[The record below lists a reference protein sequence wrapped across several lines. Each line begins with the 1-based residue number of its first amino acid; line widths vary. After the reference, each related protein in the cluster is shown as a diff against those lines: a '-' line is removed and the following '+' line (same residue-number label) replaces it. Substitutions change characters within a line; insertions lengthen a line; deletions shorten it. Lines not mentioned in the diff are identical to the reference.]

1 MTWTV
6 RILLTLLTI
15 AGLTTDI
22 IPTEAEAAAAPA
34 GIAVEAANL
43 LGEVAP
49 LTADQINLVAA
60 TNERFAEAG
69 LSVPNNVVPS
79 FHDSTDACN
88 GNLGLSTIEDGT
100 PRIRICWSHENP
112 DVAIRLQEQVLV
124 HELAHAWADEN
135 LNDARKAA
143 FVEFSGA
150 ESWSLAATDWEH
162 RGTER
167 AADLITWA
175 LLDPAV
181 LFVDFADMSCHTWGA
196 AFELLTD
203 TPAPATLTEAC

>member
-6 RILLTLLTI
+6 RILLALLSI
-15 AGLTTDI
+15 VGLTTDI
-22 IPTEAEAAAAPA
+22 IPTEAEAAAVPDAAP
-34 GIAVEAANL
+34 VEAANV

-60 TNERFAEAG
+60 TNERFAAAN
-69 LSVPNNVVPS
+69 LSVPSNIVPS
-79 FHDSTDACN
+79 FHDSIAACN
-88 GNLGLSTIEDGT
+88 GNLGLSTIENGT
-100 PRIRICWSHENP
+100 PRVRICWSHENP
-112 DVAIRLQEQVLV
+112 GVELRLQEQVLV
-124 HELAHAWADEN
+124 HELAHAWADAN
-135 LNDARKAA
+135 LDESRKAA
-143 FVEFSGA
+143 FVEFTGA
-150 ESWSLAATDWEH
+150 GSWNLAATDWDN

-181 LFVDFADMSCHTWGA
+181 LFVDFGDMTCHAWSA

-203 TPAPATLTEAC
+203 QPAPHTLTEAC